1 MADISKCGNKDC
13 KLKYHCYRYTAP
25 DSYWQAYN
33 DYKPKNSKLCDNQIE
48 QKCPHCGIRKRHR
61 PSCITNRI

>member
-1 MADISKCGNKDC
+1 MADISKCGNKGC

-33 DYKPKNSKLCDNQIE
+33 DYKPKNSKLCDHQIE
-48 QKCPHCGIRKRHR
+48 QKCPYCGLRRVHR
-61 PSCITNRI
+61 PGCNTNRI

>member
-1 MADISKCGNKDC
+1 MADISKCIGLNC

-25 DSYWQAYN
+25 DSYWQSYA

-48 QKCPHCGIRKRHR
+48 QKCPHCGLRTTHR
-61 PSCITNRI
+61 EGCKTKKI